1 MVWNIILSGARSY
14 APWIMLPVTVTVGF
28 IGYNLEWA
36 VRSSKPVEAA
46 KSTQEQREER
56 RLKEVIKTS

>member
-1 MVWNIILSGARSY
+1 MIWNIVMSGVRRY
-14 APWIMLPVTVTVGF
+14 APGIMLPVTITVGF

-36 VRSSKPVEAA
+36 VRTSKPVETV